1 MKLYHLTAIPPTAV
15 NHITQGSF
23 TAPRQ
28 QELITATTSTLHLYR
43 LQPKQSQLQ
52 ALFRLDTFSLITQL
66 STFRLPGTRRD
77 HIILLTDSGN
87 LTVLQADIS
96 SRTFIRLHCEPFGRT
111 GIRRCVPSLY
121 LSVEPHGRA
130 CMISAVERQKFCY
143 VLNRDG
149 ENRVTI
155 SSPLSCHRSNVVTY
169 STVAIDVGFENPMFA
184 ALERTYSSEA
194 QKMLVYYELDL
205 GLNTLVRKMQSPVRD
220 SSFVMLMVPGGDD
233 GPGGV
238 LVCSEDYVTYRNL
251 LEEDDSGNLIKSKN
265 PCQLETRLPHR
276 EFMPSGTMIVSGTMY
291 HDRKGNAF
299 FFLLCTEHGDLIK
312 ADLQW
317 TAESGVTSLKLA
329 YFDSVPMPAIGFCIF
344 RSGYLFLALEGSD
357 SFLLQFRTV
366 DVPKDSPGQSVA
378 QINSA
383 NQMDVDTEGM
393 KGKDDVQG
401 TGNLEFKRKPRLEFL
416 LLVASIESFA
426 PLLSHSAVSLQSGE
440 TALVCTT
447 GRRSGGSVRLVR
459 RGIGVLQMS
468 EPLNMGSR
476 IRNVFACKKNA
487 ESLHHSLIVVAFD
500 KRTKVLAVGETKV
513 EETANSGFELHHTTL
528 CAVQIG
534 ASSFVQVY
542 RQGVRYIPSGRVED
556 AKEWKPPVPSR
567 ITAACCNGA
576 QVIVCL
582 SSGTIVYFEV
592 DVANDLLLEV
602 EKMTGALQPTGE
614 YEDITHGVAEE
625 NTLPVVAIADISQGL
640 AKASIFAVADKA
652 STKVRLYQVQTN
664 GKVQALGLH
673 VAPAVVESLA
683 LTDFGY
689 IETLFGSN
697 GRKFEAVKCVSDPM
711 LTLIIGTKHGAMV
724 RLRIDSITGA
734 MSGKRSTFLGPDPV
748 NVHVA
753 RLAGVPTCL
762 VMGSRSWILFRQ
774 GSRLIMSQMCTSA
787 FEKAAAFSSEQSPDG
802 FIAATDS
809 KLHLLCID
817 ILHAITSSSEL
828 PSKTPMPCV
837 PVPTILGSTFQL
849 SRTRTPGTP
858 RKLIPID
865 NVPRAKRKSHLAN
878 GNYKREVHQ
887 CLFGVIEADHR
898 ANRSVPLSKQVP
910 NTDLI
915 PDCNTEPAK
924 DEVGFLKSSAPGLWV
939 SQMRIARLFEEN
951 EDPSLDGQDE
961 EDDEFDSTNL
971 LQDDGLPACKDI
983 EIIRSQEQHESV
995 LCLCSSKS
1003 LGGNLATEQTLCYL
1017 VASVAKNLT
1026 PSGTSRRQGNVLRRP
1041 QEPERPPTGALR
1053 VYRIE
1058 RKSSRPILLH
1068 ETPIEEPA
1076 FALAAFRDM
1085 IVVGIGRSIRLYD
1098 LGKQRLLRKGEYKY
1112 AVRNRVAAIAVSG
1125 GDRIFV
1131 GDVQDSVTL
1140 YKYIAG
1146 WELGRGVDYD
1156 RAGVERRGGRFICI
1170 AKDTLCRWVVALVA
1184 LDYSTVCGSDKFG
1197 NIFVLRLPQEL
1208 ASMGDELMGVA
1219 TIENEAG
1226 IGGSHK
1232 GAHQLHLQACV
1243 HVGAMVISL
1252 TLGHL
1257 NGRTTLEMA
1266 LEDKEENEQEA
1277 VIYATMDGAVGVLA
1291 PLATWNEAEFARLVE
1306 HEMRRRYSTVCG
1318 RDHLAYRSAFYAL
1331 KNVVDGDLCEM
1342 LGFLPH
1348 EDIIKCC
1355 SSIGQSVSDVMTRI
1369 DELRETWIG

>member
-1 MKLYHLTAIPPTAV
+1 M
-15 NHITQGSF
+15 
-23 TAPRQ
+23 
-28 QELITATTSTLHLYR
+28 
-43 LQPKQSQLQ
+43 
-52 ALFRLDTFSLITQL
+52 
-66 STFRLPGTRRD
+66 
-77 HIILLTDSGN
+77 
-87 LTVLQADIS
+87 
-96 SRTFIRLHCEPFGRT
+96 
-111 GIRRCVPSLY
+111 PSLY
-121 LSVEPHGRA
+121 LAVEPRGRA

-184 ALERTYSSEA
+184 ALERAYSSNA

-205 GLNTLVRKMQSPVRD
+205 GLNTLVRKMQSSVRD
-220 SSFVMLMVPGGDD
+220 SSYVMLMVPGGDD

-238 LVCSEDYVTYRNL
+238 LLCSENYVTYRNL
-251 LEEDDSGNLIKSKN
+251 LEEDDNGNLTKLKH

-299 FFLLCTEHGDLIK
+299 FFLLCTEHGDLVK

-317 TAESGVTSLKLA
+317 TVEGGVTSLKLA
-329 YFDSVPMPAIGFCIF
+329 YFDSVPMPSIGMCIF

-366 DVPKDSPGQSVA
+366 DVPEDSPGQSIA
-378 QINSA
+378 RIHSA
-383 NQMDVDTEGM
+383 SEMDVDTEGG
-393 KGKDDVQG
+393 KSKDDIRR
-401 TGNLEFKRKPRLEFL
+401 TGNFEYKRKPRLEFL
-416 LLVASIESFA
+416 LLVASIESLA
-426 PLLSHSAVSLQSGE
+426 PLLSHSTVSLQSGE
-440 TALVCTT
+440 TALVCAT
-447 GRRSGGSVRLVR
+447 GRRSGGSVRLIR

-468 EPLNMGSR
+468 EPLSMGSR
-476 IRNVFACKKNA
+476 IRNIFACKKNA
-487 ESLHHSLIVVAFD
+487 ESLHDSFIVVAFD

-513 EETANSGFELHHTTL
+513 EETANSGFELHQTTL
-528 CAVQIG
+528 CAAQIG
-534 ASSFVQVY
+534 SSSFVQVY
-542 RQGVRYIPSGRVED
+542 RQGVRYIASGKVED

-567 ITAACCNGA
+567 ITAACCNSA
-576 QVIVCL
+576 QVVVCL
-582 SSGTIVYFEV
+582 SSGALVYFEV

-602 EKMTGALQPTGE
+602 EKVAGALQPTGE
-614 YEDITHGVAEE
+614 HEDITHGIAEDD
-625 NTLPVVAIADISQGL
+625 NMPVLAIADISRGL

-652 STKVRLYQVQTN
+652 STKVRLYQVQAN
-664 GKVQALGLH
+664 GKLQALGLH

-689 IETLFGSN
+689 VETMLGSN
-697 GRKFEAVKCVSDPM
+697 SRKPEAVKAIYDPM

-724 RLRIDSITGA
+724 RLSVDSVTGA

-748 NVHVA
+748 NVRVV

-762 VMGSRSWILFRQ
+762 VMGSRPWLLFRQ

-802 FIAATDS
+802 LIAATDS

-817 ILHAITSSSEL
+817 ILQAITSSGEL
-828 PSKTPMPCV
+828 PSKIPTPCV
-837 PVPTILGSTFQL
+837 PVPTVLGSMFQL
-849 SRTRTPGTP
+849 SRTRTLGTP
-858 RKLIPID
+858 RKLIFIENEP
-865 NVPRAKRKSHLAN
+865 VAKRHSDLAN
-878 GNYKREVHQ
+878 GHQKREKHLS
-887 CLFGVIEADHR
+887 LFGVIEADHR
-898 ANRSVPLSKQVP
+898 AKCSIPFSKKVL

-915 PDCNTEPAK
+915 PDSNTGPAE
-924 DEVGFLKSSAPGLWV
+924 DDVGFMKPSVPGSWV
-939 SQMRIARLFEEN
+939 SQMRIVRLFEEN
-951 EDPSLDGQDE
+951 EDPSLDAQDD

-971 LQDDGLPACKDI
+971 LQDDGIQACKEI
-983 EIIRSQEQHESV
+983 ELVRSEEQHETV
-995 LCLCSSKS
+995 LCSCSSKS
-1003 LGGNLATEQTLCYL
+1003 LGGSGTAEQTLCYL
-1017 VASVAKNLT
+1017 VLSIAKNLV
-1026 PSGTSRRQGNVLRRP
+1026 PSGTSLRHGKVAKKA
-1041 QEPERPPTGALR
+1041 QEPNRHPTGALR

-1058 RKSSRPILLH
+1058 RKSARPIFVH
-1068 ETPIEEPA
+1068 ETVIEEPS

-1085 IVVGIGRSIRLYD
+1085 VAVGIGRSIRLYD

-1112 AVRNRVAAIAVSG
+1112 AVRNRVTAIAVSG
-1125 GDRIFV
+1125 GDRMFV
-1131 GDVQDSVTL
+1131 GDVQESVTL
-1140 YKYIAG
+1140 FKYIAG
-1146 WELGRGVDYD
+1146 WETGRGVDYG
-1156 RAGVERRGGRFICI
+1156 RVGMERHGGRLVCI
-1170 AKDTLCRWVVALVA
+1170 ANDTLCRWVVSLVA

-1219 TIENEAG
+1219 TIENGAG

-1232 GAHQLHLQACV
+1232 GAHQLHLEACV
-1243 HVGAMVISL
+1243 HVGATVISL

-1257 NGRTTLEMA
+1257 NGRTELEMG
-1266 LEDKEENEQEA
+1266 LEGKEKSKQEA
-1277 VIYATMDGAVGVLA
+1277 VVYATMDGAVGVLA

-1342 LGFLPH
+1342 LRALPH
-1348 EDIIKCC
+1348 EEVIKCC
-1355 SSIGQSVSDVMTRI
+1355 SSIGQSVSDVMKRI